1 MFDANPRVGLLALAK
16 KYQASL
22 DKGEILA
29 PAKSLDQM
37 SALIFNNQLDA
48 GLTVLFMLITVS
60 IVVFGLRTALRPE
73 RTLSQPPTKYPTSRY
88 QVLQH
93 KANR

>member
-60 IVVFGLRTALRPE
+60 IVVFGLRTALGQSE
-73 RTLSQPPTKYPTSRY
+73 L
-88 QVLQH
+88 
-93 KANR
+93 